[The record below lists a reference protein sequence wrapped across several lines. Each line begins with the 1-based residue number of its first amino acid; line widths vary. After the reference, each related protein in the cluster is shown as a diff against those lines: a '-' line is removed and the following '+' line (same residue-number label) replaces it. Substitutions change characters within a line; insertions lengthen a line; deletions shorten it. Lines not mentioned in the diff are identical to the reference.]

1 MDLDFAG
8 LAQRANPDAL
18 IVVAATGVVRYW
30 DAAAERLFGHSAA
43 EALGQP
49 LRGLLVPPAGH
60 AAFRRLLVRALR
72 ESSVV
77 ESCNYRH
84 KDGSAVQLD
93 VTACAMA
100 AKRGPPEYVLFALKD
115 VTALKL
121 GLQAA
126 ALASGYG
133 ALLDS
138 LPDGILLVGPN
149 GRIVHANAR
158 ALALFGYDAAEM
170 RGTPVERL
178 LPERHRAA
186 HVARRE
192 RFFSAAHAPVTNVD
206 IYGLR
211 KNGSEFPIEVRLSG
225 FESADGALAVA
236 AVRDVTERKRSELVL
251 KSRIL
256 ELEAQLRGGASVEA
270 AANALDLA

>member
-30 DAAAERLFGHSAA
+30 DAAAERLFGHRAA
-43 EALGQP
+43 EACGQS
-49 LRGLLVPPAGH
+49 LRGLLVPPEGH
-60 AAFRRLLVRALR
+60 EAFRHLLARALR
-72 ESSVV
+72 EPRVV
-77 ESCNYRH
+77 ETCSYRH
-84 KDGSAVQLD
+84 KDGSALQLD
-93 VTACAMA
+93 VTVCALA
-100 AKRGPPEYVLFALKD
+100 PKRAPAEHVLFALKD
-115 VTALKL
+115 VTALRL
-121 GLQAA
+121 GTLAA
-126 ALASGYG
+126 SFASGYG

-138 LPDGILLVGPN
+138 LPDGILLVAAS

-158 ALALFGYDAAEM
+158 ALALFGYDANEL
-170 RGTPVERL
+170 RGTSVEVL
-178 LPERHRAA
+178 LPQRHRVA

-192 RFFSAAHAPVTNVD
+192 SFFAAAHDPVTNVD

-211 KNGSEFPIEVRLSG
+211 KNGSEFPIEVRLSA
-225 FESADGALAVA
+225 FEGPDGAVAVA

-256 ELEAQLRGGASVEA
+256 ELEAQLRDGAPIEA
-270 AANALDLA
+270 GSNSADLA